1 MDSRFFTEPTK
12 FDPSRFEKRSSI
24 PPYSFLPF
32 GGGPR
37 MCPGTE
43 FSRVETMVAMH
54 YLVTQFRWK
63 LCFKDEAYKKD
74 PKPTPVFGCPV
85 ELELREPTTMTYD
98 D

>member
-1 MDSRFFTEPTK
+1 
-12 FDPSRFEKRSSI
+12 
-24 PPYSFLPF
+24 
-32 GGGPR
+32 
-37 MCPGTE
+37 
-43 FSRVETMVAMH
+43 MVAMH

>member
-1 MDSRFFTEPTK
+1 
-12 FDPSRFEKRSSI
+12 
-24 PPYSFLPF
+24 
-32 GGGPR
+32 

-85 ELELREPTTMTYD
+85 ELELREPPTMTHD
-98 D
+98 A